1 MEGTTGRKRV
11 PVQVIKDLK
20 IPYPPITEQEEISD
34 ILSKI
39 DQKIQIHKKKR
50 SSLEELFKTML
61 NKLMTGQIRIHKLNI
76 NITNEVKH
84 V

>member
-20 IPYPPITEQEEISD
+20 IPCPPLPEQEEISD

-61 NKLMTGQIRIHKLNI
+61 NKLMTGKIRVHKLDI
-76 NITNEVKH
+76 SKQIYGAVK
-84 V
+84 